1 MLSVTQPGLRKHIMH
16 WAVLAIAIGAGTGA
30 GDTNREAQ
38 GQDMPDMVLA
48 TPAKL
53 SSGSLV
59 ICGGA
64 DIPVAALERFVRL
77 AGGKDARIV
86 VITSTMRP
94 DEVQEE
100 VDEWLELLD
109 DDKVTSVEV
118 LHTRSH
124 DRADEQSFV
133 QPLQV
138 ATGVWFTGGS
148 QAVLADTYLRTLT
161 ETELRSLL
169 ERGGVIGG
177 ISAGAAVMSQVMI
190 RGGDDVAEIG
200 EGFGFLPGAVID
212 QHFLA
217 RNRQARLMG
226 ALSKNPELFGLGIDE
241 GTALVIEGRKI
252 TVLGTSKVVVCVPG
266 TGERQEMVR
275 LLNDGDE
282 DDLITLGESLLS
294 RLVGEEMELSS
305 AEEVDSDEE
314 EDDFDSLDLLP
325 DFEDDDPEIG
335 IS

>member
-1 MLSVTQPGLRKHIMH
+1 MLSAKPAGLRKHIMH
-16 WAVLAIAIGAGTGA
+16 WAVLAIAIGAGTA
-30 GDTNREAQ
+30 ETSREAQ
-38 GQDMPDMVLA
+38 GQDMPDMVLTA
-48 TPAKL
+48 PVKL
-53 SSGSLV
+53 TSGSLV

-64 DIPVAALERFVRL
+64 DIPAAAMERFVQL
-77 AGGKDARIV
+77 AGGQNARIV

-109 DDKVTSVEV
+109 DDKVASVEV

-124 DRADEQSFV
+124 DRADEKSFV

-148 QAVLADTYLRTLT
+148 QAVLADTYLNTRT

-190 RGGDDVAEIG
+190 RGGDDEAEIG

-226 ALSKNPELFGLGIDE
+226 ALAKNPDLFGLGIDE

-252 TVLGTSKVVVCVPG
+252 TVLGSSKVVVCVPA
-266 TGERQEMVR
+266 TGERQEIVR

-282 DDLITLGESLLS
+282 DDLVTLGESLLS
-294 RLVGEEMELSS
+294 KLVGEDMELSS
-305 AEEVDSDEE
+305 AEEVESDDAEE
-314 EDDFDSLDLLP
+314 DFDSIDLLP
-325 DFEDDDPEIG
+325 DFEEDEPSIG